1 MDASDGLSFTATI
14 ERAPSGAAVLA
25 LNGEVDV
32 FSSERFRDVL
42 AEACADERQVCID
55 LNDVPFVDTT
65 ALAALLRARRILRD
79 QGGMLVLARAN
90 DTVSRVIRQAGLDAL
105 MPLFDTL
112 DEAFAH
118 LAERP

>member
-1 MDASDGLSFTATI
+1 MDASDGLSFTSTI
-14 ERAPSGAAVLA
+14 VRAPGGAAVLV
-25 LNGEVDV
+25 LTGELDV
-32 FSSERFRDVL
+32 FSAERFRDVL
-42 AEACADERQVCID
+42 SEACAGERHVCVD

-79 QGGMLVLARAN
+79 QRGVLALARAN

-112 DEAFAH
+112 DEATAY